1 MREKL
6 KTLPLVQLREMAKA
20 QGLKGISTLKKAE
33 IIDRLCE
40 LEKPVEEGQKEE
52 TPQASVS
59 EHPAGS
65 AEPAERTEMHVQP
78 RRTDAGQNTSAQTYS
93 QPRRSANG
101 ERAAGGQN
109 SSYERRSEGGYR
121 RNEYGSYTRRENNNT
136 RYQDNRR
143 REYTQ
148 REGYQRN
155 SYVPRNNY
163 NEAMSARTEYS
174 QPEHTAPDLPVSSQ

>member
-40 LEKPVEEGQKEE
+40 LEKPAEGGQKEE

-93 QPRRSANG
+93 QPGDLPTENG
-101 ERAAGGQN
+101 L
-109 SSYERRSEGGYR
+109 
-121 RNEYGSYTRRENNNT
+121 
-136 RYQDNRR
+136 
-143 REYTQ
+143 
-148 REGYQRN
+148 REGRI
-155 SYVPRNNY
+155 P
-163 NEAMSARTEYS
+163 AMSAAAKADTAGMN
-174 QPEHTAPDLPVSSQ
+174 TAPIHAVRIIIPVIRITADASTRSERGIREIPMCRVTITMKR

>member
-40 LEKPVEEGQKEE
+40 LEKPAEGGQKEE

-65 AEPAERTEMHVQP
+65 AELAERTEMHMQP
-78 RRTDAGQNTSAQTYS
+78 RRTDAGAEYIGTDVFAAAEICQ
-93 QPRRSANG
+93 RRTG
-101 ERAAGGQN
+101 CGRAEFQ
-109 SSYERRSEGGYR
+109 
-121 RNEYGSYTRRENNNT
+121 
-136 RYQDNRR
+136 
-143 REYTQ
+143 
-148 REGYQRN
+148 
-155 SYVPRNNY
+155 
-163 NEAMSARTEYS
+163 
-174 QPEHTAPDLPVSSQ
+174 L

>member
-40 LEKPVEEGQKEE
+40 LEKPVEGGQKEE

-121 RNEYGSYTRRENNNT
+121 RNEHAVRIIIPVISITADASTRSERGIREIPMCRVT
-136 RYQDNRR
+136 ITMKR
-143 REYTQ
+143 
-148 REGYQRN
+148 
-155 SYVPRNNY
+155 
-163 NEAMSARTEYS
+163 
-174 QPEHTAPDLPVSSQ
+174 

>member
-40 LEKPVEEGQKEE
+40 LEKPAEGGQKEE
-52 TPQASVS
+52 MPQASVS

-65 AEPAERTEMHVQP
+65 AEPAESTEMHVQP

-121 RNEYGSYTRRENNNT
+121 RNEYAPIHAVRIIIPVIRITADASTRSERGIREIPMCRVT
-136 RYQDNRR
+136 ITMKR
-143 REYTQ
+143 
-148 REGYQRN
+148 
-155 SYVPRNNY
+155 
-163 NEAMSARTEYS
+163 
-174 QPEHTAPDLPVSSQ
+174 

>member
-40 LEKPVEEGQKEE
+40 LEKPAEGGQKEE

-65 AEPAERTEMHVQP
+65 AEPACSRAELMQGRIHRHRRIRSRGDLPTENGLREGRIPVMSAAAKADTAGMNTAPIHAVRIIIP
-78 RRTDAGQNTSAQTYS
+78 VIRIIADAST
-93 QPRRSANG
+93 
-101 ERAAGGQN
+101 
-109 SSYERRSEGGYR
+109 RSERGI
-121 RNEYGSYTRRENNNT
+121 REIPMCRVT
-136 RYQDNRR
+136 ITMKR
-143 REYTQ
+143 
-148 REGYQRN
+148 
-155 SYVPRNNY
+155 
-163 NEAMSARTEYS
+163 
-174 QPEHTAPDLPVSSQ
+174 

>member
-40 LEKPVEEGQKEE
+40 LEKPAEGGQKEE

-65 AEPAERTEMHVQP
+65 AEPAERTESTCSRAELMQGRIHRH
-78 RRTDAGQNTSAQTYS
+78 RRI
-93 QPRRSANG
+93 RSRGDLANG
-101 ERAAGGQN
+101 ERAAGG
-109 SSYERRSEGGYR
+109 RI
-121 RNEYGSYTRRENNNT
+121 
-136 RYQDNRR
+136 
-143 REYTQ
+143 
-148 REGYQRN
+148 
-155 SYVPRNNY
+155 P
-163 NEAMSARTEYS
+163 AMSAAAKADTAGMN
-174 QPEHTAPDLPVSSQ
+174 TAPIHAVRILIPVIRITADASTRSERGIREIPMCRVTITMKR

>member
-40 LEKPVEEGQKEE
+40 LEKPAEGGQKEE

-78 RRTDAGQNTSAQTYS
+78 RRHRH
-93 QPRRSANG
+93 RRIRSRGDLPTENG
-101 ERAAGGQN
+101 L
-109 SSYERRSEGGYR
+109 
-121 RNEYGSYTRRENNNT
+121 
-136 RYQDNRR
+136 
-143 REYTQ
+143 
-148 REGYQRN
+148 REGRIL
-155 SYVPRNNY
+155 
-163 NEAMSARTEYS
+163 AMSAAAKADTAGMN
-174 QPEHTAPDLPVSSQ
+174 TAPIHAVRIIIPVIRITADASTRSERGIREIPMCRVTITMKR

>member
-40 LEKPVEEGQKEE
+40 LEKPAEGGQKEE

-59 EHPAGS
+59 EHPAGP
-65 AEPAERTEMHVQP
+65 AEPAQRAEMYVQP
-78 RRTDAGQNTSAQTYS
+78 RRTDAGQNTSAQAYS
-93 QPRRSANG
+93 QPQRPANG
-101 ERAAGGQN
+101 ERAVGGQN

-155 SYVPRNNY
+155 SYD
-163 NEAMSARTEYS
+163 TGG
-174 QPEHTAPDLPVSSQ
+174 